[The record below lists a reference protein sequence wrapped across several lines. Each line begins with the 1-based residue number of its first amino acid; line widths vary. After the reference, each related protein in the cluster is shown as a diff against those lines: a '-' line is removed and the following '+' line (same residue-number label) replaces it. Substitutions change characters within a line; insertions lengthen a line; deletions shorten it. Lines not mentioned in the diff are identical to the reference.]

1 MPKAPE
7 LVLASTSPY
16 RRDLLARLELP
27 FRIAAPDFDE
37 RAHEAELLP
46 ALGPAGYA
54 LHLARGKAQSLVRA
68 YPSAWILAADQLAV
82 LDEDP
87 PTLLHKP
94 GDIDT
99 AVAQLL
105 RLAGRSHQLLT
116 GVVLLHAPTGGRREA
131 LDRHTLT
138 MRPFGA
144 AEARAYVER
153 HRPLDCAGAYRIED
167 AGIKLFSKIRGEDFS
182 GIIGLP
188 LLAVAALLR
197 EADLL
202 PAP

>member
-1 MPKAPE
+1 MPTSPA
-7 LVLASTSPY
+7 LILASTSPY
-16 RRDLLARLELP
+16 RRELLTRLELP
-27 FRIAAPDFDE
+27 FEVAAPDFDE
-37 RAHEAELLP
+37 RADEERLFP
-46 ALGPAGYA
+46 ALGPAEYA
-54 LHLARGKAQSLVRA
+54 LHLARGKAHSLVSA

-87 PTLLHKP
+87 PKLLHKP
-94 GDIDT
+94 GDPDT

-105 RLAGRSHQLLT
+105 RLAGRTHHLIT
-116 GVVLLHAPTGGRREA
+116 GVVLLHAPTGARREA
-131 LDRHTLT
+131 LDRHALT

-167 AGIKLFSKIRGEDFS
+167 AGIKLFKKIEGEDFS

-197 EADLL
+197 EAELL